1 MNSRKPSHDSLRL
14 FRLFRTGSVPGG
26 SVCFPYEMEHFSAY
40 KFSVYSLRIE
50 KLGVVFIASAPRPAF
65 SSNHTP
71 QSVGRKL
78 TTLRERTVRIRKVE
92 SSILFVSTRKKAL
105 DMSQVLFSFYGASPV
120 LVQDQHRIQT
130 AMIKRFAG
138 IFPLTMIMQ
147 VLTQWCN

>member
-78 TTLRERTVRIRKVE
+78 TTLRE
-92 SSILFVSTRKKAL
+92 LMVSQPNKELRPVAL
-105 DMSQVLFSFYGASPV
+105 HKP
-120 LVQDQHRIQT
+120 
-130 AMIKRFAG
+130 
-138 IFPLTMIMQ
+138 
-147 VLTQWCN
+147 